1 MFWLIQCWT
10 CHVSFYQCFPELRPL
25 TVHLSA
31 LLCAQLLSGLLSVSA
46 FIITA
51 LVLSNVNMF
60 ALAVQIMSMVNNA
73 IMCCTVHLYGSS

>member
-10 CHVSFYQCFPELRPL
+10 CHVSFYQCFPELRPF

-51 LVLSNVNMF
+51 LVLSNVN
-60 ALAVQIMSMVNNA
+60 VNVNVC
-73 IMCCTVHLYGSS
+73 ISSTNNEHGK